1 MNTIRRTRSL
11 LSLALAVVALGLALA
26 STVVRAGEAP
36 RESRSA
42 AGLESERGDAE
53 RRPADQLEDYEPPA
67 EARLTKPAGPTAA
80 RMNAASCCAY
90 RIYSATTR
98 LFDDIDGD
106 GFYTYL
112 RVSFDID
119 TDYFDADVFVR
130 LFMRGD
136 DGRWTQFYQSPV
148 FTIYGSSG
156 SDDYEVETELVA
168 GFPPDD
174 YDVLI
179 EVYDAA
185 YGDLV
190 VEYGPLESSAL
201 SFLPLEDVSFDG
213 SLPAPVTISRG
224 GGGGATGLEL
234 LVLALLAAAVAWR
247 RRRRQTAAVRI
258 CGQGWSSSPRQD

>member
-26 STVVRAGEAP
+26 SAVAHAGEAP

-42 AGLESERGDAE
+42 AGFESERGDAE
-53 RRPADQLEDYEPPA
+53 RRPADLLEDYQPPA
-67 EARLTKPAGPTAA
+67 ETRLTKPAGPTAVQ
-80 RMNAASCCAY
+80 MNAASCCAY

-148 FTIYGSSG
+148 FTIYGSSA

-179 EVYDAA
+179 EVYDAD

-213 SLPAPVTISRG
+213 GLPAPVTISRG
-224 GGGGATGLEL
+224 GGGGAIGLEF
-234 LVLALLAAAVAWR
+234 LVLGVLAASLAWRGR
-247 RRRRQTAAVRI
+247 RRRTAAIRI
-258 CGQGWSSSPRQD
+258 RIQEPSSPSR

>member
-1 MNTIRRTRSL
+1 MNTVRWTRSML
-11 LSLALAVVALGLALA
+11 GVALAVVALGLALA
-26 STVVRAGEAP
+26 SAAVHAGEVP
-36 RESRSA
+36 RQSRSA
-42 AGLESERGDAE
+42 AGFETQRGDQE
-53 RRPADQLEDYEPPA
+53 RRPHETLEDYEAPGD
-67 EARLTKPAGPTAA
+67 ARLTKPAGPSAA

-90 RIYSATTR
+90 RIYSAATR
-98 LFDDIDGD
+98 LFDDFDGD

-112 RVSFDID
+112 RVNFDID

-136 DGRWTQFYQSPV
+136 DGRWTQFYQSGV
-148 FTIYGSSG
+148 FTIYGSS
-156 SDDYEVETELVA
+156 STDDYEVETELVA

-179 EVYDAA
+179 EVYDAD

-201 SFLPLEDVSFDG
+201 SFLPMEDVSFDG

-224 GGGGATGLEL
+224 GGGALGLEL
-234 LVLALLAAAVAWR
+234 LVLGMLASSLAWRGR
-247 RRRRQTAAVRI
+247 RRRMAAIRVRN
-258 CGQGWSSSPRQD
+258 QGPSSPSR

>member
-1 MNTIRRTRSL
+1 MNTIRKTRSL
-11 LSLALAVVALGLALA
+11 LSLALAFVALGLALA
-26 STVVRAGEAP
+26 STVVHAGEVP

-42 AGLESERGDAE
+42 AGFESERGNAE
-53 RRPADQLEDYEPPA
+53 RRPADQLEDYQPPA
-67 EARLTKPAGPTAA
+67 EARLAKPAGPIAA
-80 RMNAASCCAY
+80 QMNAASCCAY

-112 RVSFDID
+112 RVNFDID

-224 GGGGATGLEL
+224 GGGATGIEL
-234 LVLALLAAAVAWR
+234 LVLALLAAIVAWR
-247 RRRRQTAAVRI
+247 RRGQQMAAARI
-258 CGQGWSSSPRQD
+258 RGQGSSSLPPRG